1 MHSGQ
6 CIVHSGGR
14 RSRPHPHS
22 PFSLYTMHYA
32 LYTIKG
38 WCFMNKN
45 SVTYQKSFS
54 FAVRTVNLYKWLCEN
69 KKEYI
74 LSKQLLRSG
83 TSIGANIKEGLA
95 AQSKKDFIAK
105 YSIALKEA
113 SEAEYWIELLEASKY
128 IDDKQKD
135 SLISDLTEI
144 MKLLTASVKTAKAG
158 IKDAGNGNEN
168 A

>member
-1 MHSGQ
+1 
-6 CIVHSGGR
+6 
-14 RSRPHPHS
+14 
-22 PFSLYTMHYA
+22 MHYA
-32 LYTIKG
+32 LCVIH
-38 WCFMNKN
+38 
-45 SVTYQKSFS
+45 YQR
-54 FAVRTVNLYKWLCEN
+54 AVNLYKWLCEN
-69 KKEYI
+69 KKEYT

-144 MKLLTASVKTAKAG
+144 MKLLTASVKTAKEKLKSAA
-158 IKDAGNGNEN
+158 DESGNEN
-168 A
+168 I